1 MNIKK
6 ILLFLTGIV
15 LSVCAGAKTIKI
27 TMADGSLRVFA
38 SAELESIEFAD
49 DGTLIVTTWDGK
61 NIDMGAGTF
70 DVVDIDDEAA
80 VTCIK
85 DMVLTLPL
93 GSEPVVREVKK
104 IDIVY
109 PSVDPQGN
117 PMTLSGVIYVPTDI
131 WDGQVKSDGIVLVNH
146 FTTPQKDM
154 APTKGGFGLELLYV
168 ANPYGRNYIGVVSDF
183 YGFGVTERY
192 PQAFLQGSTNGY
204 ASIHML
210 LAAREMLSKMGVDY
224 GPLLFNVGYSS
235 GGFDAMATQKV
246 RDMEYRDEVWFD
258 KTFAGGGPYDMVECY
273 KDFVK
278 TDVSAFISGIG
289 MTIVAT
295 NECQQLGIPYSDL
308 FQKPLDTKFTKWIMD
323 KELHQFA
330 IRDSVERYASR
341 ISEVMMPAYT
351 DLNSA
356 ETKRLLDVL
365 YTNSLTHDWKPDP
378 TQKIYLV
385 HARDDDY
392 VPFASA
398 HPLLDF
404 LKKAGY
410 ENNINA
416 GRTNLQ
422 SNFFFKELGHI
433 GIGALFALESL
444 FAVTAWPKVYDENH
458 MMKEEYAER
467 LAQEN
472 SSALATMN
480 LMNEVGIDTQWLKN
494 AVMSLRESTNAFI
507 DNPDDEQEG
516 DGKSSDITLLSVL
529 QTYFGLL
536 PENDE
541 EEAAMKEDIG
551 MNPRT
556 YLQRLRRLL
565 IVIGILS

>member
-1 MNIKK
+1 MNMKK
-6 ILLFLTGIV
+6 LLLLLTGMV

-27 TMADGSLRVFA
+27 TMADGSSRVFA
-38 SAELESIEFAD
+38 SAELESIEFVD

-61 NIDMGAGTF
+61 IIDMGAATF

-80 VTCIK
+80 ITCIT
-85 DMVLTLPL
+85 DTMYNLPL
-93 GSEPVVREVKK
+93 GSEPIERKVKK
-104 IDIVY
+104 VDIVY

-117 PMTLSGVIYVPTDI
+117 PMTLSGTILVPTDI
-131 WDGQVKSDGIVLVNH
+131 WDAKVKSDGIILVNH
-146 FTTPQKDM
+146 YTTAQKDL
-154 APTKGGFGLELLYV
+154 APTKGAMGLENLYI
-168 ANPYGRNYIGVVSDF
+168 ANPYGMNYICVVSDF

-192 PQAFLQGSTNGY
+192 PQAFVQGTANGY

-210 LAAREMLSKMGVDY
+210 LVAREMLSKMGVDY

-258 KTFAGGGPYDMVECY
+258 KTFAGGGPYDLVECY

-289 MTIVAT
+289 MTVVAT

-330 IRDSVERYASR
+330 INDSVERYATR

-356 ETKRLLDVL
+356 ETQRLLDVL
-365 YTNSLTHDWKPDP
+365 NTISLTHDWKPDP

-433 GIGALFALESL
+433 GVGAVFALESL

-458 MMKEEYAER
+458 IMKEEYAER

-480 LMNEVGIDTQWLKN
+480 LMNEVGIDTKWLKN
-494 AVMSLRESTNAFI
+494 TFATLGETVNTVI
-507 DNPDDEQEG
+507 YKDDVQE
-516 DGKSSDITLLSVL
+516 DDSSETEVTLLSVL

-541 EEAAMKEDIG
+541 EETAMREDIG
-551 MNPRT
+551 MDPKT
-556 YLQRLRRLL
+556 YLHRLRRLL
-565 IVIGILS
+565 ILIGILS